1 VKWGK
6 LSEEIGRADLM
17 TMLMFKA
24 NSDLETALSHLAH
37 HNHPNETAMSRSM
50 NIQFRLQSSLGI

>member
-1 VKWGK
+1 MEKSCSRAQSFFDQLAWGK

-24 NSDLETALSHLAH
+24 NSDLEAALSH
-37 HNHPNETAMSRSM
+37 P
-50 NIQFRLQSSLGI
+50 GP